1 MQIVVLFFPLLSL
14 LIFVSLIRWNIYQ
27 PARPVQ
33 LPGFRLQGLVPA
45 NRESLSKS
53 LARKAADEFAQ
64 IRGLE
69 EQLTKPENFDKLKP
83 VIEDHMDDFLRNRL
97 KEQMPMISMFIGDK
111 TISSLKG
118 IFISEIEKLFPRV
131 IAQYAGN
138 LQKDIPVYDLVLTR
152 LQAISD
158 QELRQNLGQ
167 ALQPVFKGLYTLAIV
182 LGLIMA
188 GAIWLLQNSGL

>member
-14 LIFVSLIRWNIYQ
+14 LLFVSLIRWNLFQ
-27 PARPVQ
+27 PAKPVP

-45 NRESLSKS
+45 YREALSKA
-53 LARKAADEFAQ
+53 LAQKAADEFAQ
-64 IRGLE
+64 IKGLE

-111 TISSLKG
+111 TITTLKG

-131 IAQYAGN
+131 IGQYAGN
-138 LQKDIPVYDLVLTR
+138 LQKEIPVYNLVLNR
-152 LQAISD
+152 LQSISE
-158 QELRQNLGQ
+158 QEIRQNLGK
-167 ALQPVFKGLYTLAIV
+167 ALQPVFRALFGFAIV

-188 GAIWLLQNSGL
+188 AALYLLQKTAL